1 MMSIRKVRGSFA
13 MSQSVNVASEQ
24 LDTPL
29 SAPVSDFE
37 RRPLRFILHAI
48 SRHKLSHII
57 IFISVFIAVG
67 CSVGSQYA
75 VKDLVD
81 VLARHDKRAVWGA
94 FFVLAGLIA
103 ADNLFW
109 RVGGWFAARGFVA
122 VTGDLRRYLFDHTI
136 GHAPGYFAERRPGML
151 AGRISA
157 TGNAV
162 FRIESVTAWN
172 VMPPLL
178 AVLGAIA
185 LITTVD
191 LWMGIVLIAVT
202 IILGVVLMK
211 MAEAGRELHQDYA
224 AAAAAVDGELVDVIN
239 NVGVVR
245 AFGASLRERQRFAAD
260 VGREMHARRTSL
272 RYLERLRGFH
282 AFTTAIL
289 TALLLVWI
297 LTRWEHNR
305 ASAGDVV
312 LVTTL
317 GFTIL
322 HGTRDLAV
330 ALVEMVQDW
339 ARMKDALESLLVP
352 HEMTDDDSSLTLPA
366 PRGAIRFDDID
377 FKYADSKPVLRRFA
391 LEISPGERVG
401 LVGRSGS
408 GKTTLMALL
417 QRQYDPGRGRV
428 LIDNVDVAAMS
439 REALAATMSVV
450 SQDVQL
456 FHRSVLENIR
466 YGKPEASDEQVRAAV
481 QAARAAEFI
490 EALPDGYET
499 LVGERGMKLSGGQRQ
514 RIAIARAFLR
524 DAPIL
529 ILDEATSALDSESEA
544 GVQAALDDLAAG
556 RTVIAV
562 AHRLSTL
569 RNFDRI
575 VVMQDGRII
584 DQGTP
589 NNLARRPGPYRDLL
603 RHQGSQLAA

>member
-1 MMSIRKVRGSFA
+1 
-13 MSQSVNVASEQ
+13 
-24 LDTPL
+24 
-29 SAPVSDFE
+29 
-37 RRPLRFILHAI
+37 
-48 SRHKLSHII
+48 
-57 IFISVFIAVG
+57 
-67 CSVGSQYA
+67 
-75 VKDLVD
+75 
-81 VLARHDKRAVWGA
+81 
-94 FFVLAGLIA
+94 
-103 ADNLFW
+103 
-109 RVGGWFAARGFVA
+109 
-122 VTGDLRRYLFDHTI
+122 
-136 GHAPGYFAERRPGML
+136 
-151 AGRISA
+151 
-157 TGNAV
+157 
-162 FRIESVTAWN
+162 
-172 VMPPLL
+172 
-178 AVLGAIA
+178 
-185 LITTVD
+185 
-191 LWMGIVLIAVT
+191 
-202 IILGVVLMK
+202 
-211 MAEAGRELHQDYA
+211 
-224 AAAAAVDGELVDVIN
+224 
-239 NVGVVR
+239 
-245 AFGASLRERQRFAAD
+245 
-260 VGREMHARRTSL
+260 
-272 RYLERLRGFH
+272 
-282 AFTTAIL
+282 
-289 TALLLVWI
+289 
-297 LTRWEHNR
+297 
-305 ASAGDVV
+305 
-312 LVTTL
+312 
-317 GFTIL
+317 
-322 HGTRDLAV
+322 
-330 ALVEMVQDW
+330 MVQDW

-366 PRGAIRFDDID
+366 TRGAIRFDDID

-439 REALAATMSVV
+439 RDALAATMSVV

>member
-1 MMSIRKVRGSFA
+1 MSHVVVETNDLPATIA
-13 MSQSVNVASEQ
+13 
-24 LDTPL
+24 
-29 SAPVSDFE
+29 APGQFE
-37 RRPLRFILHAI
+37 RRPLRFLLHAI
-48 SRHKLSHII
+48 SRHAVSHAIILLSVI
-57 IFISVFIAVG
+57 VAVG
-67 CSVGSQYA
+67 CAVGSQYA

-81 VLARHDKRAVWGA
+81 SLARHSVHAVWTA
-94 FFVLAGLIA
+94 FFFLAGLIA
-103 ADNLFW
+103 ADNFSW
-109 RVGGWFAARGFVA
+109 RVGGWVAARAFVA
-122 VTGDLRRYLFDHTI
+122 VTGDLRRTLFDHTI

-162 FRIESVTAWN
+162 FRIESLTAWN

-178 AVLGAIA
+178 AVIFSIAIIA
-185 LITTVD
+185 TVD
-191 LWMGIVLIAVT
+191 PLMGGTLIAVT
-202 IILGVVLMK
+202 VILGIALSK
-211 MAEAGRELHQDYA
+211 MSNAGRELHQDYA
-224 AAAAAVDGELVDVIN
+224 SAAAAVDGELVDVIN

-245 AFGASLRERQRFAAD
+245 AFGANMRERERFAAD
-260 VGREMHARRTSL
+260 VGREMAARRTSL

-282 AFTTAIL
+282 ALSTAIL
-289 TALLLVWI
+289 TAALLVWV
-297 LTRWEHNR
+297 LSRWQHGR
-305 ASAGDVV
+305 ASPGDVV

-352 HEMTDDDSSLTLPA
+352 HEMTDEDADHTIPPL
-366 PRGAIRFDDID
+366 RGAIRFDNID
-377 FKYADSKPVLRRFA
+377 FKYADSKAVLRRFA

-417 QRQYDPGRGRV
+417 QRQYDPAKGRV
-428 LIDNVDVAAMS
+428 LIDGVDISTMTRDALVACIS
-439 REALAATMSVV
+439 TV

-456 FHRSVLENIR
+456 FHRTVLENIR
-466 YGKPEASDEQVRAAV
+466 YGKPEATDEEVHAAAA
-481 QAARAAEFI
+481 AARAAEFI

-499 LVGERGMKLSGGQRQ
+499 LVGDRGMKLSGGQRQ

-575 VVMQDGRII
+575 VVMQDGRIV
-584 DQGTP
+584 DQGSPAT
-589 NNLARRPGPYRDLL
+589 LTRRPGPYRDLL
-603 RHQGSQLAA
+603 RHQGAQLTAA